1 MINELQLRQIVRENR
16 VRILMKHISS
26 DFTYVPTEVIMQRK
40 ERYLYL
46 TWRSEC
52 LGRSDVS
59 VFDGV
64 VTPCGE
70 SGRGGTCNHS

>member
-1 MINELQLRQIVRENR
+1 VKDDLFEKTRVQILAKT
-16 VRILMKHISS
+16 IFDQTLL
-26 DFTYVPTEVIMQRK
+26 TYRPKVIMQRK
-40 ERYLYL
+40 EQYL

-52 LGRSDVS
+52 LGRSEVS

-70 SGRGGTCNHS
+70 SGRGTCNHS